1 LTIDELPPVRA
12 KLYLDVLI
20 DLQKEYPELYS
31 TILTAAEVDEANE
44 ENT

>member
-1 LTIDELPPVRA
+1 VRA

-20 DLQKEYPELYS
+20 DLQKESTELYS

-44 ENT
+44 EDT